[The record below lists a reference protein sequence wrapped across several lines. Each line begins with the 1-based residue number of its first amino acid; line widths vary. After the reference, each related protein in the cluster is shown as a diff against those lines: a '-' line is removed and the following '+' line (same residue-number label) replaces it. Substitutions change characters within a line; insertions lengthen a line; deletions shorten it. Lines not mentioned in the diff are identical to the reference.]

1 MRKRAF
7 PPLTSAAVGN
17 FEKKKREGGRSEL
30 EKRWRTGCE
39 TRGCEIRGSGN
50 FRIVSLADL
59 VPHVSSGA
67 FKLLRRGLAIS
78 ISTVKFY
85 PIESAISASKS
96 RSDANSVPFGHAC
109 KQETQK
115 HCENSE
121 KGLGPTI
128 PV

>member
-7 PPLTSAAVGN
+7 PPPTSVAVGN

-30 EKRWRTGCE
+30 EKRWRTGE

-96 RSDANSVPFGHAC
+96 RSDANSVHFGHAC

-115 HCENSE
+115 HYENAE

-128 PV
+128 PM